1 MKTRDLTPG
10 HIGRTIRV
18 TGFGIDVT
26 GTLRDLSVRTVS
38 ATAGPQRNPQVE
50 LIGVT
55 LQVGPHH
62 LELTGHEHVTR
73 PSDPPA
79 ALQVTGNDWWTAG
92 TADMV
97 GPAGI
102 EPTTPAV

>member
-18 TGFGIDVT
+18 TGLGIDVT
-26 GTLRDLSVRTVS
+26 GTLRDLTVRVV
-38 ATAGPQRNPQVE
+38 ATPPGTQRNPRVE
-50 LIGVT
+50 LVGVT
-55 LQVGPHH
+55 VQIGQRH
-62 LELTGHEHVTR
+62 LDLTGHEHVTQPCDR
-73 PSDPPA
+73 PA
-79 ALQVTGNDWWTAG
+79 ARQTTGNGWWPDAV
-92 TADMV
+92 V

>member
-1 MKTRDLTPG
+1 METRDLTPG

-38 ATAGPQRNPQVE
+38 VATGSQRHPRVE
-50 LIGVT
+50 LTGVT

-62 LELTGHEHVTR
+62 LDLTGHEHVTQ
-73 PSDPPA
+73 PCDPPG
-79 ALQVTGNDWWTAG
+79 ALQLTGRDWL
-92 TADMV
+92 TADTADTV

>member
-18 TGFGIDVT
+18 TGFGIDIT

-38 ATAGPQRNPQVE
+38 ATTGSRRHPQVALAGVTVQVGPQR
-50 LIGVT
+50 LD
-55 LQVGPHH
+55 
-62 LELTGHEHVTR
+62 LTGHEHVTQPCDS
-73 PSDPPA
+73 PS
-79 ALQVTGNDWWTAG
+79 LGQVVGGDLWVTDV
-92 TADMV
+92 V

>member
-38 ATAGPQRNPQVE
+38 ATTGSQRHPQVA
-50 LIGVT
+50 LVGVT
-55 LQVGPHH
+55 LQVGPRH
-62 LELTGHEHVTR
+62 LDLTGHEHVTQ
-73 PSDPPA
+73 PGDLPA
-79 ALQVTGNDWWTAG
+79 LGQVPGGELWV
-92 TADMV
+92 ADVV

>member
-18 TGFGIDVT
+18 TASGLDVT
-26 GTLRDLSVRTVS
+26 GTLRELSVRTEAAS
-38 ATAGPQRNPQVE
+38 GGSPRHPQV
-50 LIGVT
+50 LLAGVV

-62 LELTGHEHVTR
+62 LELTGHEHVTQ
-73 PSDPPA
+73 PCDQPA
-79 ALQVTGNDWWTAG
+79 PRTAG
-92 TADMV
+92 RPARWAGERV

>member
-1 MKTRDLTPG
+1 MKARDLTPG

-38 ATAGPQRNPQVE
+38 ATTGSPRHPQVA
-50 LIGVT
+50 LVGVT
-55 LQVGPHH
+55 LQVGPRR
-62 LELTGHEHVTR
+62 LDLTGHEHVTQPCDQ
-73 PSDPPA
+73 PSLGRVA
-79 ALQVTGNDWWTAG
+79 GSDWW